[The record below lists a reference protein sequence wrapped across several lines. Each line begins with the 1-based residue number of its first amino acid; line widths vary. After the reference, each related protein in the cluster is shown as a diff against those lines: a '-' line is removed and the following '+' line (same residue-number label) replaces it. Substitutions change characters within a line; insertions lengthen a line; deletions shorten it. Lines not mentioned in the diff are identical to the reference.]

1 MKPPLGRLFFVL
13 MNSEVQD
20 HRIEDTPI
28 TQEDWRNCST
38 VQLLELLLG
47 RSCHP
52 SVIQMS
58 LSTLSQL
65 SFHGFKALPG
75 MTRLSA
81 IRLKAGFELAR
92 RLPEARQQPLATIA
106 SSRDAYGILVN
117 HLRGLYQEEFWA
129 IFLNQRNR
137 VVHVECVSKGSMT
150 ATVVDPKRVFRLALE
165 VNSVRII
172 VAHNHPSG
180 NLHPSDEDERITKKL
195 RHAGALLDC
204 QVLDHLI
211 ITDDG
216 YYSFADEGKMNA

>member
-1 MKPPLGRLFFVL
+1 
-13 MNSEVQD
+13 MNPEVQPPKT
-20 HRIEDTPI
+20 EDWPI
-28 TQEDWRNCST
+28 TQEDWRNCSSWR
-38 VQLLELLLG
+38 LLELLLG
-47 RSCHP
+47 KSCHP
-52 SVIQMS
+52 SLVQMS
-58 LSTLSQL
+58 LGTLSQL
-65 SFHGFKALPG
+65 SYQSFKALPG
-75 MTRLSA
+75 MTRMAA

-92 RLPEARQQPLATIA
+92 RLPEERQQPLVTIA
-106 SSRDAYGILVN
+106 SSRDAYGILVKQ
-117 HLRGLYQEEFWA
+117 LRGLYQEEFWA

-137 VVHVECVSKGSMT
+137 AVHCECISKGSMT

-180 NLHPSDEDERITKKL
+180 NLHPSEEDERITKKL
-195 RHAGALLDC
+195 RYAGALLDC